1 MLTKKAKYALKALAH
16 LANYRPGDSVGV
28 RDIAVAENI
37 PKKFLDTILCELRTA
52 GFVESKMG
60 KHGGYTL
67 ARPATDISVGDVVRV
82 IDGTL
87 APISCASRSRFRA
100 CDDCRDPE
108 HCATRLIMLDA
119 KIALAKVLDNFNIAG
134 MRAVSAAADGPF
146 MWHI

>member
-1 MLTKKAKYALKALAH
+1 MLTKKAKYALKALAY
-16 LANYRPGDSVGV
+16 LANYPPGESVGV
-28 RDIAVAENI
+28 RDIALAEHI
-37 PKKFLDTILCELRTA
+37 PKKFLDTILCELRVA
-52 GFVESKMG
+52 GFVDSKMG
-60 KHGGYTL
+60 KGGGYTL
-67 ARPATDISVGDVVRV
+67 ARPATEISVGDVVRV

-87 APISCASRSRFRA
+87 APISCASHSPFRA
-100 CDDCRDPE
+100 CEDCRDPD

>member
-16 LANYRPGDSVGV
+16 LASYRPGESVGI
-28 RDIAVAENI
+28 RDIAVAESI
-37 PKKFLDTILCELRTA
+37 PKKFLDTILCELRVA

-60 KHGGYTL
+60 KGGGYTL
-67 ARPATDISVGDVVRV
+67 ARPATDISVGEVVRV

-87 APISCASRSRFRA
+87 APISCASHSLFRA

-108 HCATRLIMLDA
+108 HCAIRLIMLDA
-119 KIALAKVLDNFNIAG
+119 KIALAKVLDNFNIAS
-134 MRAVSAAADGPF
+134 MRAVSAATDGPF